1 MTKNETMRLA
11 LDALSYAADEIWCE
25 NDDDIIADAVR
36 ALRTVLAQPDVQIGI
51 TYEEANPSQLH
62 CERCGKKLGTEVT
75 DIHTCTPLKK
85 EWVGLTDEERIDCE
99 IRAEHNW
106 VLFADIIEAKLKEKN
121 ETT

>member
-36 ALRTVLAQPDVQIGI
+36 ALRTALAQPDARIGI
-51 TYEEANPSQLH
+51 TYEEANPPQLH
-62 CERCGKKLGTEVT
+62 CERCGKKLGIDVN
-75 DIHTCTPLKK
+75 DIHTCTPMRK
-85 EWVGLTDEERIDCE
+85 EWVGLTAYEVQELHT
-99 IRAEHNW
+99 ANKHFGA
-106 VLFADIIEAKLKEKN
+106 FACAIETKLKEKN